1 VDITALKQ
9 AQGIAKEAN
18 EAKSAFLANMSHEIH
33 TPMNA
38 IIGLSCLALRSD
50 LAPRAQDYLQ
60 KIYDSAR
67 SLIVII
73 NDILDFSKMEAGRI
87 ELEHVSYRLD
97 DVLQTVATFVGES
110 AEEKDLKVLF
120 STHPDVPR
128 ALIGDPLRLGQILT
142 NLASNAVKFTT
153 SERVVVRIDVKD
165 SNETGAT
172 FVFSVS
178 DTGIGITPKKL
189 TRLFQSFSQAD
200 STTTRQFGGTGLG
213 LAISKNLAEL
223 MGGIIG
229 IESTLGE
236 GSVFTVEI
244 PIDVQTIDTAKGLL
258 QSIDTSKVNVLV
270 IDDNPTAIDILSDT
284 LQSLNSSN
292 VDCFTDPLAALA
304 DYEQELESYAPY
316 GIILV
321 DWRMP
326 SIDGI
331 EVSKRI
337 NAFAQTKDKT
347 PPGIFM
353 INAHGRNEA
362 MRKADELGLAGF
374 FVKRL
379 NTSLLIDV
387 ITDYFADDKAST
399 SARRMNDFGEE
410 KTLKL
415 LEGMRV
421 LLVEDNVINQQVAV
435 GIFDEVGV
443 KADVVDN
450 GQLAVDRMRD
460 NPESIDV
467 ILMDLQM
474 PVMDGYEAT
483 RSIHAQSNDHPPI
496 IAMTAHA
503 MAEERDAFIEA
514 GMVDHISKPIDAT
527 NLFNT
532 LAKWSPKQTK
542 DDASGDEQPTQTSA
556 KIKSS

>member
-1 VDITALKQ
+1 MS
-9 AQGIAKEAN
+9 IA
-18 EAKSAFLANMSHEIH
+18 S
-33 TPMNA
+33 
-38 IIGLSCLALRSD
+38 
-50 LAPRAQDYLQ
+50 
-60 KIYDSAR
+60 
-67 SLIVII
+67 
-73 NDILDFSKMEAGRI
+73 
-87 ELEHVSYRLD
+87 
-97 DVLQTVATFVGES
+97 QT
-110 AEEKDLKVLF
+110 
-120 STHPDVPR
+120 
-128 ALIGDPLRLGQILT
+128 
-142 NLASNAVKFTT
+142 
-153 SERVVVRIDVKD
+153 
-165 SNETGAT
+165 
-172 FVFSVS
+172 
-178 DTGIGITPKKL
+178 
-189 TRLFQSFSQAD
+189 
-200 STTTRQFGGTGLG
+200 
-213 LAISKNLAEL
+213 
-223 MGGIIG
+223 
-229 IESTLGE
+229 
-236 GSVFTVEI
+236 
-244 PIDVQTIDTAKGLL
+244 
-258 QSIDTSKVNVLV
+258 
-270 IDDNPTAIDILSDT
+270 
-284 LQSLNSSN
+284 
-292 VDCFTDPLAALA
+292 PLAALA